1 MSESNGSA
9 APGSRIDTP
18 GAAVEFWRCP
28 RCRGSLEWRI
38 DDLCCLSCATAYPQ
52 VDGIPDLR
60 IPGES
65 WIDAEQDLAIA
76 RALALM
82 DVPIAV
88 LVRTVFA
95 GQPGRDEA
103 SAALRTR
110 QVLGGPD
117 RLGPE
122 VGGWLGTAIRPAGL
136 FMDLGCGG
144 GMLLVAAAR
153 QGLAGVGVDAS
164 MTWLVVAK
172 RMIAAQGGAPILA
185 AALGEALPIADAVLD
200 GVVSLDVI
208 EHVGNPEAYLREIDR
223 VTKPGGGLAL
233 STPNR
238 FSLAPE
244 PHVFV
249 WGVGWLP
256 RRYQER
262 YVRWRSGMSYS
273 GTCLFSSFGLARSL
287 KRFTH
292 FDFRILI
299 PPVPAEELAHFS
311 PLKTW
316 LARVYNTLSRAA
328 LARGLFLLIGPFFRV
343 TGVMRSGGS

>member
-1 MSESNGSA
+1 LSESNGSA
-9 APGSRIDTP
+9 APETRIDTP
-18 GAAVEFWRCP
+18 AATVEFWRCP
-28 RCRGSLEWRI
+28 RCRGLLEWRI
-38 DDLCCLSCATAYPQ
+38 DDLRCLSCATAYPQ

-65 WIDAEQDLAIA
+65 WIEVEQDLTIA
-76 RALALM
+76 RGLACM
-82 DVPIAV
+82 DVPVDV
-88 LVRTVFA
+88 LVRAVYA

-103 SAALRTR
+103 SIALRTR

-122 VGGWLGTAIRPAGL
+122 VGGWLRKAIRPDGL
-136 FMDLGCGG
+136 FMDLGCGA
-144 GMLLVAAAR
+144 GMVLVAAAR
-153 QGLAGVGVDAS
+153 QGAAGVGVDVS

-172 RMIAAQGGAPILA
+172 RMIAAQGGTPVLA

-208 EHVGNPEAYLREIDR
+208 EHVRNPEAYLREIDR

-256 RRYQER
+256 RRYQEG

-273 GTCLFSSFGLARSL
+273 GTYLLSSFGLAQRL
-287 KRFTH
+287 KRFTR

-328 LARGLFLLIGPFFRV
+328 LARGLFLLVGPFFQV
-343 TGVMRSGGS
+343 TGVRRSGGS